1 MKTKKSYEMAVRRAE
16 ARNKRWK
23 KKERE
28 RKKKEEQEGYHG
40 NDSNQ
45 GYQGQKKKGSRAR
58 ERRGPNDQYKKKTS
72 TQER

>member
-1 MKTKKSYEMAVRRAE
+1 MKGE
-16 ARNKRWK
+16 

-28 RKKKEEQEGYHG
+28 KKKEEQEGYHG

-58 ERRGPNDQYKKKTS
+58 ERRGPNDQYKKKNQHPRKVRKTKGKYNGKS
-72 TQER
+72 KTKTQKL